1 MSESKKID
9 LNIQA
14 VLDALNNPANQ
25 DSIRWKSPKR
35 YWLQRYKCATPVRAQ
50 RHSHSNR
57 SARRESFRRANSNMG
72 DSR

>member
-1 MSESKKID
+1 MSESKKIH

-14 VLDALNNPANQ
+14 VLDALNNPANAG
-25 DSIRWKSPKR
+25 
-35 YWLQRYKCATPVRAQ
+35 LHPVEVAQKVLVPEAQVRDTGAAQ

-72 DSR
+72 GSR